1 MLAGS
6 DTLCLRL
13 SALAAAVLADSGK
26 LKLAELEPHRPKEYD
41 THKPATDPVTGG
53 ASEILRT
60 VANYYKGIGTL
71 FINPPKGVIDTA
83 TAIPKVLFQSLE
95 YEPRTNER
103 LMTVSHLPSLNFDC
117 PAQGVLNSQ
126 SSLVATPPRLHTS
139 LTGPIC
145 GLYYGKSSF
154 RSTRAST
161 TCPRSMG
168 ARSERLPR

>member
-83 TAIPKVLFQSLE
+83 TAIPKVLFQSL
-95 YEPRTNER
+95 
-103 LMTVSHLPSLNFDC
+103 
-117 PAQGVLNSQ
+117 
-126 SSLVATPPRLHTS
+126 
-139 LTGPIC
+139 
-145 GLYYGKSSF
+145 
-154 RSTRAST
+154 
-161 TCPRSMG
+161 
-168 ARSERLPR
+168 